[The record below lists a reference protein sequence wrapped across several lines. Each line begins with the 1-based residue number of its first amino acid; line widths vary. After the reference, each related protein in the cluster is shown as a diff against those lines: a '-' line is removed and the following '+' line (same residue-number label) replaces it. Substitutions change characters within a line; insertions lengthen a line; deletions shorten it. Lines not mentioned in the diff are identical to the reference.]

1 MKEKAENT
9 YALQRSTVFTALS
22 SITMAAGQVGCHNG
36 GGGQQGEYEGGQRMQ
51 GCNHEIVGER
61 HKSVRVAFVSHA
73 PKTCCVSLN
82 LTTTPSSLII
92 TRDFK

>member
-1 MKEKAENT
+1 
-9 YALQRSTVFTALS
+9 
-22 SITMAAGQVGCHNG
+22 MAAGQMGFHN
-36 GGGQQGEYEGGQRMQ
+36 GGQQGEYEGGQRMQ

-73 PKTCCVSLN
+73 PKTCVSLN
-82 LTTTPSSLII
+82 LTTTPSSPII